1 MTIVAANEA
10 KQSLGKVLDAAQR
23 EPVLIQKHN
32 RAAAVILSVEEYERL
47 RGINTA
53 EYEAFCDRVGERAK
67 SAGLTEKKLSDLLD
81 NP

>member
-32 RAAAVILSVEEYERL
+32 RA
-47 RGINTA
+47 
-53 EYEAFCDRVGERAK
+53 VG
-67 SAGLTEKKLSDLLD
+67 SWIPMYS
-81 NP
+81 